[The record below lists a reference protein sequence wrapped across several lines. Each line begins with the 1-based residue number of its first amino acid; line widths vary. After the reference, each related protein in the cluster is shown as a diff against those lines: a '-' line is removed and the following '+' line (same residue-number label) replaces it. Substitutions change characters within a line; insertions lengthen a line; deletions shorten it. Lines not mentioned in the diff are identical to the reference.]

1 MKKLLMFSWAIMFV
15 LFAVSAHAV
24 PTTLYFH
31 EYNATASSLDFPGIS
46 SGEIS
51 ISLDLS
57 GPAAQTFTYDLATS
71 TWGTNIDLLLTF
83 GNPAFGSGAAIHVS
97 DEGPILGHLPFPFF
111 AYYGLQYDTSLTSG
125 TGTVF
130 DGSVFSYT
138 NSVLLYDADYA
149 LPNGPNYI
157 TEFEGPL
164 SIIYPDGSGGVAF
177 ADSYLTGSGLLAS
190 SPVPEPATM
199 LLLGS
204 GLVGLAGF
212 GRKKIFKDS

>member
-1 MKKLLMFSWAIMFV
+1 MKKLLMFSCAIVFL
-15 LFAVSAHAV
+15 LFTVSAYAV

-31 EYNATASSLDFPGIS
+31 EYNATASALEFGGIS

-51 ISLDLS
+51 ISMDLS
-57 GPAAQTFTYDLATS
+57 NPAAQTFTYDLATS
-71 TWGTNIDLLLTF
+71 TWGTNLDLILTF
-83 GNPAFGSGAAIHVS
+83 ENPAFGSGVIQVS
-97 DEGPILGHLPFPFF
+97 DEGPIFGPLPVPFF
-111 AYYGLQYDTSLTSG
+111 AYNGLQYDTSLTSG

-138 NSVLLYDADYA
+138 NYVLLYDADNA
-149 LPNGPNYI
+149 LPNGPDYI

-164 SIIYPDGSGGVAF
+164 SISYPDGSGGVAF

-190 SPVPEPATM
+190 SPVPEPTTM

-212 GRKKIFKDS
+212 GRKKFFKSS